1 MSIIGSFANKVFK
14 VSANHLYTF
23 DEFTMSG
30 ELKVDEQEVDNSKP
44 SSYIKGPGLDKVSL
58 NILLIKQKN
67 VNVRNEIQDWFK
79 IRDAKTPHH
88 LIIGNKNLSTYKF
101 LLTSVNTSDTK
112 IGPGGEFLKSTLQ
125 LQFSEYV
132 RAGKKENN
140 STSTSV
146 SSSTSTS
153 KSSSKS
159 KAGTTKTSKKTKKR
173 STKTSSKQTK
183 NNSSKSNAKLEA
195 LEKELYG

>member
-1 MSIIGSFANKVFK
+1 MA
-14 VSANHLYTF
+14 VSA
-23 DEFTMSG
+23 
-30 ELKVDEQEVDNSKP
+30 P
-44 SSYIKGPGLDKVSL
+44 PRR
-58 NILLIKQKN
+58 IKQKN
-67 VNVRNEIQDWFK
+67 INVRNEIQDWFK
-79 IRDAKTPHH
+79 IRDSKTPHH
-88 LIIGNKNLSTYKF
+88 LIVGNKNLSTYKF
-101 LLTSVNTSDTK
+101 LLTNVDTSDTK
-112 IGPGGEFLKSTLQ
+112 IGPNGEFLKSTLK

-173 STKTSSKQTK
+173 STKTSSKPTK
-183 NNSSKSNAKLEA
+183 NNSSKSNDKLEA